1 MVGSTAMI
9 VTCLGVAALTL
20 GAFTYRM
27 GEPMNETKNPWG
39 FEQESPKRADKL
51 VLTDAEWKARL
62 SPDAY
67 DILRKSDTEPA
78 FCKGFYDNHKVGTYY
93 CAGCG
98 QELFRSDAKF
108 DSGTGWPSFFQ
119 PVDKKAVWLKM
130 DSSFGMVRWEV
141 RCSKCDGHLGHV
153 FEDGPAPTG
162 LRFCMNSEAMTF
174 KEDPAGAKKE

>member
-1 MVGSTAMI
+1 MI
-9 VTCLGVAALTL
+9 ATCLGVAAFTI

-27 GEPMNETKNPWG
+27 GTTINDTKNPWG
-39 FEQESPKRADKL
+39 FQQESPKRADKL
-51 VLTDAEWKARL
+51 VLSDAEWKARL

-67 DILRKSDTEPA
+67 RILRNDGTEPA
-78 FCKGFYDNHKVGTYY
+78 FCKGFYDNHLTGTYY

-119 PVDKKAVWLKM
+119 PVSKEAVWLKL
-130 DSSFGMVRWEV
+130 DTSFGMIRWEV

-153 FEDGPAPTG
+153 FDDGPAPTG

-174 KEDPAGAKKE
+174 KEDSGAKKKE